1 MEKLHDMKPTSIV
14 KRLETVMREQWDC
27 DALTDYRTNVT
38 YKYGDVAIRICYL
51 HMLFESLGIKPGD
64 KVAVCDKNSSNWV
77 IAMLAVL
84 SYRTVAVPLL
94 PDYSKE
100 QLRTLCEHCG
110 AKFMIASHRL
120 ANLWPEGQ
128 CPMYM
133 IDVED
138 LLAMTP
144 SILTDEVEDKA
155 FALFAQRYPN
165 GFTKEH
171 VHYEAE
177 NPDDLMILS

>member
-27 DALTDYRTNVT
+27 DALTDYRTDVT
-38 YKYGDVAIRICYL
+38 YKYGDVAMRICYL

-77 IAMLAVL
+77 IAMLAVM

-165 GFTKEH
+165 GFTKETT
-171 VHYEAE
+171 
-177 NPDDLMILS
+177 N